1 MVETVA
7 GDLDELVRIEDPE
20 FYDEPHPI
28 LTRLRAEAPVF
39 LYKPLDCWVLS
50 KYDDIRLVGKSPE
63 IFSSSQGFLLNDIRY
78 GNITK
83 ENFVAPGSEFLS
95 TSDPPRHRELR
106 RMISPSLTPR
116 SLRHF
121 EDSIRESCNQL
132 IYRITPG
139 EPIDFVNEIAA
150 VLPIRTIA
158 GFFGVPADYAES
170 LRFWGDEFLKAG
182 AALSREQIKEAGSN
196 VRDMAGFFNEW
207 LIRKIG
213 SDDQDM
219 LCDMLKVK
227 ATRSDLNYETL
238 HMFLAALLTGGI
250 ETTRD
255 FLSTSLLTFSRHS
268 EQLAALQSDPSGL
281 SEQAV
286 EECLRWVTPV
296 HGFVRTATRDT
307 EIRGTEI
314 TAGQHVQMLWTSGNR
329 DEEIWARADEFD
341 ISRPPD
347 PSHLAFGFGEHS
359 CVGAALARLQG
370 RVFFEEITER
380 FSFWEQ
386 AGQAVRPRS
395 VLHNS
400 YDSLPLAFHV

>member
-1 MVETVA
+1 MSQVVT
-7 GDLDELVRIEDPE
+7 GDLEDLVQIEDPG

-50 KYDDIRLVGKSPE
+50 KYEDIRLVGRSPE
-63 IFSSSQGFLLNDIRY
+63 IFSSAQGFLLNDIRY

-83 ENFVAPGSEFLS
+83 ENFAAPGSEFLS

-106 RMISPSLTPR
+106 RMVSPSLTPR
-116 SLRHF
+116 ALRSF
-121 EDSIRESCNQL
+121 EDSIRENCIQL
-132 IYRITPG
+132 LDRITPG
-139 EPIDFVNEIAA
+139 DPIDFVNEIAS
-150 VLPIRTIA
+150 VLPIGTIA
-158 GFFGVPADYAES
+158 RFFGVPAEYADS

-182 AALSREQIKEAGSN
+182 AALSREQIEEAGSN
-196 VRDMAGFFNEW
+196 VRDMARFFNEW

-213 SDDQDM
+213 SDDADM

-227 ATRSDLNYETL
+227 ASRPDLNYETL

-255 FLSTSLLTFSRHS
+255 FLSTSLLAFSHNPAQLENLRSDIPGYS
-268 EQLAALQSDPSGL
+268 ER
-281 SEQAV
+281 AV

-296 HGFVRTATRDT
+296 HGFVRTVTQDT

-314 TAGQHVQMLWTSGNR
+314 KAGQHVQMLWTSGNR
-329 DEEIWARADEFD
+329 DEDIWAGADQFD
-341 ISRPPD
+341 ITRPPD

-359 CVGAALARLQG
+359 CLGAALARLQG
-370 RVFFEEITER
+370 RVFFEEIAQR
-380 FSFWEQ
+380 FSSWHQ
-386 AGQAVRPRS
+386 AGDAVRPHS

-400 YDSLPLAFHV
+400 YESLPLAFSV